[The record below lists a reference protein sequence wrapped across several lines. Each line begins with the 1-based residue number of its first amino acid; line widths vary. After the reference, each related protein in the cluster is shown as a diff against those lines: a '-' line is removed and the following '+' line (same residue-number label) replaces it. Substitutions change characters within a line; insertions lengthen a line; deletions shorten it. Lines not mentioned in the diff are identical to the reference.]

1 MIKRLL
7 SLVTAFVAFCCIA
20 NAQAFQRNE
29 AGLGLKYNKIEK
41 MAPTRAAAEGVVF
54 TYAQG
59 DTYVG
64 VGAGTDHYDCAI
76 FVPGKFA
83 GNKIDQVG
91 FYLIDHKVV
100 DNVKC
105 WIAKELPSSITSSEC
120 EFLKISLQRLQL
132 VLTENLKS

>member
-41 MAPTRAAAEGVVF
+41 MAPTRAAAEGALF

-59 DTYVG
+59 DGYTG
-64 VGAGTDHYDCAI
+64 VGANVKHYDCAI
-76 FVPGKFA
+76 FIPGKFA
-83 GNKIDQVG
+83 GNKIDQMG

-100 DNVKC
+100 KMLSAGLQKSCQVV
-105 WIAKELPSSITSSEC
+105 
-120 EFLKISLQRLQL
+120 SLLQDA
-132 VLTENLKS
+132 NF

>member
-41 MAPTRAAAEGVVF
+41 MAPTRAAAEGALF

-59 DTYVG
+59 DGYTG
-64 VGAGTDHYDCAI
+64 VGANAKHYDCAI
-76 FVPGKFA
+76 FIPG
-83 GNKIDQVG
+83 
-91 FYLIDHKVV
+91 
-100 DNVKC
+100 
-105 WIAKELPSSITSSEC
+105 SS
-120 EFLKISLQRLQL
+120 L
-132 VLTENLKS
+132 VIKSTRWVFTLLTIK

>member
-64 VGAGTDHYDCAI
+64 VG
-76 FVPGKFA
+76 
-83 GNKIDQVG
+83 QVQIIMIVR
-91 FYLIDHKVV
+91 FLYQ
-100 DNVKC
+100 
-105 WIAKELPSSITSSEC
+105 ESS
-120 EFLKISLQRLQL
+120 L
-132 VLTENLKS
+132 VIKSTRWAFT